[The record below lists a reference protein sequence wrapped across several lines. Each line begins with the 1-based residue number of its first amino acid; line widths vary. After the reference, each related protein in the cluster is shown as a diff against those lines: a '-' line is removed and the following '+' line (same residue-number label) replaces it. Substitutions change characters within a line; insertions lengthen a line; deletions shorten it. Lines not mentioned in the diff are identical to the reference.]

1 MVNPVAH
8 QELTTA
14 ERARTILAAA
24 DTLTLTL
31 TTATEARLRL
41 DCVGLYAVD
50 AASRLVLLDPA
61 DGRLTEALATA
72 PHSGLAAY
80 AEFTDVAPV
89 VVRDRV
95 RARLAFSG
103 RLGNAG
109 PDTLVFRPARAAF
122 AEDDAVRVLD
132 MTELAAAA
140 PDPLAGVEAEL
151 LSHLDT
157 GHADLL
163 VQLVELVGDL
173 DLSDVADIRPVR
185 LDRRGLVL
193 RLERA
198 AQEHEDVRIA
208 FHTHAVGP
216 HEVGHRIQELLDVAA
231 ARAHR

>member
-1 MVNPVAH
+1 MAH
-8 QELTTA
+8 PELTPA

-24 DTLTLTL
+24 DTLTLT
-31 TTATEARLRL
+31 TTDPRQRL

-61 DGRLTEALATA
+61 DTRLTEALATA
-72 PHSGLAAY
+72 PRSGLGAY

-95 RARLAFSG
+95 RARLALSG
-103 RLGNAG
+103 RLSNAG

-122 AEDDAVRVLD
+122 AEDDTVRVLD

-140 PDPLAGVEAEL
+140 PDPLASVEAEL

-163 VQLVELVGDL
+163 VQLAETVGERDL
-173 DLSDVADIRPVR
+173 ADVLDIRPVR
-185 LDRRGLVL
+185 LDRKGLVL
-193 RLERA
+193 RLERDQA
-198 AQEHEDVRIA
+198 HEDARIA
-208 FHTHAVGP
+208 FHTPAVGP

>member
-8 QELTTA
+8 PELTPA

-24 DTLTLTL
+24 DTLTLT
-31 TTATEARLRL
+31 TTDPRQRL

-50 AASRLVLLDPA
+50 AAARLVLLDPA
-61 DGRLTEALATA
+61 DARLTAALATA

-95 RARLAFSG
+95 RARIALSG
-103 RLGNAG
+103 RLATAG
-109 PDTLVFRPARAAF
+109 PDTLVFRPARVAF
-122 AEDDAVRVLD
+122 SEDDTVRVLD

-163 VQLVELVGDL
+163 VQLAELVGEL
-173 DLSDVADIRPVR
+173 DLSDVVDIRPVR

-193 RLERA
+193 RLER
-198 AQEHEDVRIA
+198 EWTHDDVRID
-208 FHTHAVGP
+208 FHTHALGP

>member
-8 QELTTA
+8 PELTPA

-31 TTATEARLRL
+31 TTTGARMRL

-50 AASRLVLLDPA
+50 AASRLILLDPA
-61 DGRLTEALATA
+61 DARLTAALATA

-80 AEFTDVAPV
+80 AEFTDIAPV

-103 RLGNAG
+103 RLANAG

-122 AEDDAVRVLD
+122 SEDDAVHVLD

-163 VQLVELVGDL
+163 LQLAEQIGRAHLGD
-173 DLSDVADIRPVR
+173 VVDIRPVR

-193 RLERA
+193 RLEHEER
-198 AQEHEDVRIA
+198 EHEDVRVT
-208 FHTHAVGP
+208 FHTPAVGP

-231 ARAHR
+231 TRAHR